1 MEILHQFGFDV
12 KLFAAQIVNFLV
24 IAYVFKRFLYK
35 PILETLKKRNDMI
48 ARGVKDAEKA
58 TLALEKAEEQK
69 EEILAKAQ
77 KEAEKILEEART
89 QSQQV
94 RDDMMSQTKAEVE
107 KLMLNTHQQI
117 ELERENFKKEAKDV
131 SLEIAR
137 KVLEQSIVKLFDK
150 KDDDILIKKGI
161 QNIKNG

>member
-1 MEILHQFGFDV
+1 
-12 KLFAAQIVNFLV
+12 
-24 IAYVFKRFLYK
+24 
-35 PILETLKKRNDMI
+35 
-48 ARGVKDAEKA
+48 
-58 TLALEKAEEQK
+58 
-69 EEILAKAQ
+69 
-77 KEAEKILEEART
+77 
-89 QSQQV
+89 
-94 RDDMMSQTKAEVE
+94 MMSQTKAEVE

>member
-58 TLALEKAEEQK
+58 TRALEKAEEQK
-69 EEILAKAQ
+69 EEILTTAQ
-77 KEAEKILEEART
+77 KEAEKILEEARI
-89 QSQQV
+89 QSQKV
-94 RDDMMSQTKAEVE
+94 RDELMAQTKAEVE
-107 KLMLNTHQQI
+107 KLMQNTHQQI

-137 KVLEQSIVKLFDK
+137 KVLEQSIIKLFDK
-150 KDDDILIKKGI
+150 KDDDALVKKGL
-161 QNIKNG
+161 QNLKND